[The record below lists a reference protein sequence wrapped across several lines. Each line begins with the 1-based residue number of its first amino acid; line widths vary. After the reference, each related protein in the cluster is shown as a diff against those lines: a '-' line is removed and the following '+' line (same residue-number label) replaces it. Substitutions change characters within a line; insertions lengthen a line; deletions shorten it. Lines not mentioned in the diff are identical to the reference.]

1 MRQPCGQQGGN
12 NFRQELSGLSKTK
25 AHSWFLHGV
34 AVAQGLIFAIKWS
47 QHQGYLAAAAE
58 ERALAILTR
67 LGFPMPKEF
76 VREFCVMARSK
87 LLKLLSED
95 KKLTDTRNLN
105 FAFLERIGA
114 AFRKKVILESF

>member
-1 MRQPCGQQGGN
+1 MEWP
-12 NFRQELSGLSKTK
+12 
-25 AHSWFLHGV
+25 
-34 AVAQGLIFAIKWS
+34 VAQGLIFAIKWS

-67 LGFPMPKEF
+67 FGFPTPKEF

-87 LLKLLSED
+87 LLKLVSED

-105 FAFLERIGA
+105 FAFLEAHRRSVSKKGHTRILLTETQ
-114 AFRKKVILESF
+114 R